1 MTKVISYVQG
11 LEINQPNNLGELAID
26 ITYDEN
32 GSSESLSINNWEFGV
47 NDRRNGNDAVQLI
60 KDYYLNGLAGGT
72 GVLEGLPFA
81 LDLDNENGSIYNLL
95 NGYLDVS
102 KGKIYEDKV
111 VAPAVELGKLDWL
124 NTVSDSVDYQYL
136 FEIGAFDS
144 SDYVVVPYVISKRVN
159 SVELA
164 VTTLSIFVFVHALQD
179 EQKSFNKV
187 TGGDG
192 GGIFTVIAFVIKIV
206 IELIYVIFLII
217 TIVKLIKDLI
227 DLLVQPVKY
236 HNGMYA
242 VDSLRIGLAHFGL
255 MLSSSILETY
265 PFNKMVIIPEKY
277 NIQPDLNS
285 PLINGILNYTS
296 NELDGYFKGTVGE
309 LIRKL
314 KNFFHAKI
322 LIDGD
327 VLYFEKQDF
336 NITAA
341 NYTLPNLVD
350 SGFTFNENEL
360 KSNILLT
367 FETDANDRNTVS
379 DYTGTSVQV
388 VHYANSVNNKKMN
401 LLKDA
406 ERISLGF
413 SLGKRKTELN
423 RIENLLSDAEEPIKK
438 IQQFIFDIVNGVI
451 NTVKTIVETINK
463 IIKVINAVGA
473 NIKPVSAPSL
483 SFNFAGNKI
492 DLFAQEYHVKNRVSD
507 RIGMLMMES
516 DYIDVAKVV
525 LIDNQSDV
533 RQNKLLPDNE
543 SVLNANYIYDNY
555 HYFRNF
561 VTTSGWN
568 NQFIKKS
575 FEEIPFTF
583 TDYEKVRRNNRIF
596 TSDGEEAIL
605 TSLKYNPIAEKA
617 SGTYKVRQVWT
628 NNLSIKKII
637 PNG

>member
-26 ITYDEN
+26 ITYDDN

-60 KDYYLNGLAGGT
+60 KNYYLNGLTGGT

-81 LDLDNENGSIYNLL
+81 LDLDNENGSVYNLL

-164 VTTLSIFVFVHALQD
+164 VTTLSIFVFVHALTD
-179 EQKSFNKV
+179 EMKSFNKV
-187 TGGDG
+187 AGGDG
-192 GGIFTVIAFVIKIV
+192 GGIFTIIAFVIKIV

-242 VDSLRIGLAHFGL
+242 ADSLRIGLAHFGL
-255 MLSSSILETY
+255 TLSSSILEKY

-277 NIQPDLNS
+277 NIQPDVNS

-296 NELDGYFKGTVGE
+296 NELDGYYKGTVGE

-314 KNFFHAKI
+314 KNFFDAKI

-341 NYTLPNLVD
+341 NYKLPNLVD

-367 FETDANDRNTVS
+367 FETDANDRNTIS

-451 NTVKTIVETINK
+451 NAVKTIVETINK
-463 IIKVINAVGA
+463 IIKVINAVGGK
-473 NIKPVSAPSL
+473 ITLVSAPSL
-483 SFNFAGNKI
+483 SFNLAGKKI

-507 RIGMLMMES
+507 RIDMLMMES
-516 DYIDVAKVV
+516 DYIDVPKVV

-568 NQFIKKS
+568 NQFVKKS
-575 FEEIPFTF
+575 FESIPFVF